1 MKLLSHD
8 YGTPTLPIEHARPI
22 LESENHESI
31 CVTSGTIFIIPRR
44 HSWMMRGIF
53 VPLLSR
59 VTFRKEKVAL
69 QVGCAASRVGL
80 QERPVPGIDP
90 TWNKVSPVGLKLRLR
105 DIIS

>member
-69 QVGCAASRVGL
+69 QVGCAASRGG
-80 QERPVPGIDP
+80 PPG
-90 TWNKVSPVGLKLRLR
+90 TTRSRNRSHVEQSFAGGAET
-105 DIIS
+105 